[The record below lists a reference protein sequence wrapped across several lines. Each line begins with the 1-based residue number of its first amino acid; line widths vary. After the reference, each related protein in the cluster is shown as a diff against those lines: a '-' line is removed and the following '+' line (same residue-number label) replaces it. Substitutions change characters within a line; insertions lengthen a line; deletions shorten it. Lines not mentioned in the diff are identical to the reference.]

1 MSSPSE
7 GSVPGSAP
15 GSALPEL
22 RISDADR
29 EQAVVVLNEAV
40 ADGRLTWEEH
50 AERVDLA
57 LKARTRA
64 ELAPHLA
71 DLGKTAVA
79 KRNVGEPQLVIARG
93 SKIIRSPEPGRRV
106 VARAVFGAVYL
117 KLTEL
122 EPGTETEVD
131 ASSFCGKVVLIVGED
146 TTVVDDGQAV
156 LGKRKIET
164 SAPTGNGPIIRI
176 TGRSTLGH
184 LKVVQEGSDWWGH
197 WHAR

>member
-1 MSSPSE
+1 
-7 GSVPGSAP
+7 V
-15 GSALPEL
+15 SALPEPTRDAAIL

-29 EQAVVVLNEAV
+29 EQAVVALNDAV
-40 ADGRLTWEEH
+40 ADGRLSWEEH

-64 ELAPHLA
+64 ELAPYLA
-71 DLGKTAVA
+71 DLGKLGVPSSAG
-79 KRNVGEPQLVIARG
+79 NLPQRVVARG

-106 VARAVFGAVYL
+106 EARALFGAVYL
-117 KLTEL
+117 KLVDA
-122 EPGTETEVD
+122 EPGTEILVE

-146 TTVVDDGQAV
+146 ATVIDEGDAV
-156 LGKRKIET
+156 LGKRKILTE
-164 SAPTGNGPIIRI
+164 APSGNGPVIRI

>member
-1 MSSPSE
+1 VPSPSE
-7 GSVPGSAP
+7 P
-15 GSALPEL
+15 ALPEL

-50 AERVDLA
+50 AHRVDLA
-57 LKARTRA
+57 LKARTRSD
-64 ELAPHLA
+64 LAPYLA
-71 DLGKTAVA
+71 DLGKPALAT
-79 KRNVGEPQLVIARG
+79 RNSGAPQLVLARG

-106 VARAVFGAVYL
+106 QARALFGAVYL
-117 KLTEL
+117 KLADL
-122 EPGTETEVD
+122 EPGTEVEVE

-146 TTVVDDGQAV
+146 ATVIDDGDAV
-156 LGKRKIET
+156 LGKRKILTE
-164 SAPTGNGPIIRI
+164 APSGNGPVIRI

>member
-1 MSSPSE
+1 
-7 GSVPGSAP
+7 VP

-79 KRNVGEPQLVIARG
+79 KRNVGEPQLVVARG

-131 ASSFCGKVVLIVGED
+131 ASSFCGKVVLIVAPD
-146 TTVVDDGQAV
+146 TTVIDDGDAV
-156 LGKRKIET
+156 LGKRKIVSE
-164 SAPTGNGPIIRI
+164 APSGNGPVVRI

-184 LKVVQEGSDWWGH
+184 LKVVEEGSDWRGH

>member
-1 MSSPSE
+1 MSS
-7 GSVPGSAP
+7 
-15 GSALPEL
+15 LPEPVRDAAVL

-29 EQAVVVLNEAV
+29 EQAVVALNDAV
-40 ADGRLTWEEH
+40 ADGRLNWAEH

-64 ELAPHLA
+64 ELAPYLA
-71 DLGKTAVA
+71 DLGKPVVA
-79 KRNVGEPQLVIARG
+79 TSTGLPQRVVARG

-106 VARAVFGAVYL
+106 EARALFGAVYL
-117 KLTEL
+117 KLSDA
-122 EPGTETEVD
+122 EPGTEILVE

-146 TTVVDDGQAV
+146 ATVIDEGDAV
-156 LGKRKIET
+156 LGKRKILT
-164 SAPTGNGPIIRI
+164 SAPAGEGPLIRI

-184 LKVVQEGSDWWGH
+184 LKVVQEGSGWWGH